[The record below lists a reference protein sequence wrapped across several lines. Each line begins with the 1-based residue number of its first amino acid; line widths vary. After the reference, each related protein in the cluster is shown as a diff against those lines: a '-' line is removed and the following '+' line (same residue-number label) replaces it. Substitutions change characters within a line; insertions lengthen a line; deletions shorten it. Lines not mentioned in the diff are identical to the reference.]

1 MFIATDPLS
10 LVFIVCFLFG
20 FLFFL
25 GVALLGN
32 LGHSHLGH
40 VGHAGHVGG
49 QSSVHHT
56 AVGGHEQVSH
66 GTSQGNHA
74 VHTAPHALPQAQGN
88 GQATHTQQQAN
99 NQSNAH
105 DLRGSLLSFVNPT
118 SIILFLLGF
127 GFFGY
132 VFHNTAHLD
141 LPFTM
146 ILAALGGITIAAILL
161 VALSRVFGNSEANT
175 IQDVSDRTGLLGKV
189 SITIQDKSIGEI
201 IYVSP
206 GGMRKSI
213 AARSVDGRRIERD
226 TEVVVLNYLHG
237 IAEVDTWEH
246 FMNEEEKS
254 PFENASSNEDE
265 KSPFENTASNEEEL
279 AKLRTLI
286 EESGPT
292 NTELVMRK
300 DPYKE

>member
-1 MFIATDPLS
+1 MFIATDLLS
-10 LVFIVCFLFG
+10 LVFIACFLFG

-25 GVALLGN
+25 GTALLGN
-32 LGHSHLGH
+32 LGHGHSHVGHLEHLGH
-40 VGHAGHVGG
+40 VGGHEVA
-49 QSSVHHT
+49 HHV
-56 AVGGHEQVSH
+56 AVGGHDQASH
-66 GTSQGNHA
+66 STSQGNHA
-74 VHTAPHALPQAQGN
+74 VQHVLPHAQGT
-88 GQATHTQQQAN
+88 GQETHTQQQAN
-99 NQSNAH
+99 NQHNAH
-105 DLRGSLLSFVNPT
+105 DLKGSLLSFINPI
-118 SIILFLLGF
+118 SIVLFLLGF

-132 VFHNTAHLD
+132 VFHNTAHLA
-141 LPFTM
+141 LPFTL
-146 ILAALGGITIAAILL
+146 ILAGIGGITIAAILL
-161 VALSRVFGNSEANT
+161 VALSRVFGESEANT

-189 SITIQDKSIGEI
+189 SITIQDDSVGEI

-246 FMNEEEKS
+246 FMNEEEKT
-254 PFENASSNEDE
+254 PFDT
-265 KSPFENTASNEEEL
+265 TASNEDEL
-279 AKLRTLI
+279 AKLRSLL
-286 EESGPT
+286 EESSPT

>member
-1 MFIATDPLS
+1 MYIATDPLS

-25 GVALLGN
+25 GTALLGN
-32 LGHSHLGH
+32 LGHGHTH
-40 VGHAGHVGG
+40 VGHVVGHSTANHV
-49 QSSVHHT
+49 
-56 AVGGHEQVSH
+56 AVGGHGQASQSNV
-66 GTSQGNHA
+66 QGNHA
-74 VHTAPHALPQAQGN
+74 VAHALPHTQVTGQG
-88 GQATHTQQQAN
+88 AHTQQQAN
-99 NQSNAH
+99 NQHNAP
-105 DLRGSLLSFVNPT
+105 DLRSSLLGYINPT
-118 SIILFLLGF
+118 SIVLFLLGF

-132 VFHNTAHLD
+132 VFHNTAHLA
-141 LPFTM
+141 LPFTL
-146 ILAALGGITIAAILL
+146 ILAAIGGMAIAAALL

-189 SITIQDKSIGEI
+189 SITIQDKGIGEI

-213 AARSVDGRRIERD
+213 AARSADGRRIERD

-254 PFENASSNEDE
+254 LYDNATPNEDE
-265 KSPFENTASNEEEL
+265 KSPLENTASNEEAL
-279 AKLRTLI
+279 AKLRVLI

>member
-10 LVFIVCFLFG
+10 IVFIVCFLFG

-25 GVALLGN
+25 GTALLGN
-32 LGHSHLGH
+32 LGHGQSH
-40 VGHAGHVGG
+40 VGHFGHVGG
-49 QSSVHHT
+49 HGSQSSVQHV
-56 AVGGHEQVSH
+56 AAGGHDQALH
-66 GTSQGNHA
+66 GTSHGYHA
-74 VHTAPHALPQAQGN
+74 VNHALPHTQGT
-88 GQATHTQQQAN
+88 GQGTHTQQQAN
-99 NQSNAH
+99 NQH
-105 DLRGSLLSFVNPT
+105 DTHGIRGSLLSFINPT
-118 SIILFLLGF
+118 SIVLFLLGF

-132 VFHNTAHLD
+132 VFHNTAHLA

-146 ILAALGGITIAAILL
+146 ILAGIGGIAIAAVLL
-161 VALSRVFGNSEANT
+161 LLLSRVFGDSEANT

-279 AKLRTLI
+279 AKLRVLI

>member
-25 GVALLGN
+25 GTALLGN
-32 LGHSHLGH
+32 LGHGHSHIGH
-40 VGHAGHVGG
+40 FEHIGHVGG
-49 QSSVHHT
+49 HEVAHHV
-56 AVGGHEQVSH
+56 AVGGHDQPSH
-66 GTSQGNHA
+66 GSDHGNHA
-74 VHTAPHALPQAQGN
+74 AHHALPHAQGT
-88 GQATHTQQQAN
+88 GQETRTQQQAN
-99 NQSNAH
+99 NQHNAH
-105 DLRGSLLSFVNPT
+105 DLKGSLLSFINPT
-118 SIILFLLGF
+118 SIVLFLLGF

-132 VFHNTAHLD
+132 VFHNTAHLA
-141 LPFTM
+141 LPFTL
-146 ILAALGGITIAAILL
+146 ILAGIGGITIAAILL
-161 VALSRVFGNSEANT
+161 VALSRVFGESEANT

-189 SITIQDKSIGEI
+189 SITIQDKSVGEI

-246 FMNEEEKS
+246 FMNEEEK
-254 PFENASSNEDE
+254 P
-265 KSPFENTASNEEEL
+265 PFENTASNEEEL

>member
-25 GVALLGN
+25 GTALLGQ
-32 LGHSHLGH
+32 LGHGHSHVGHIGH
-40 VGHAGHVGG
+40 VGHAASGHD
-49 QSSVHHT
+49 SAHHV
-56 AVGGHEQVSH
+56 AVGGHGQVTQGS
-66 GTSQGNHA
+66 GQGNHA
-74 VHTAPHALPQAQGN
+74 LPHTQGN
-88 GQATHTQQQAN
+88 GQGTHTQQQAN
-99 NQSNAH
+99 HQHNTH
-105 DLRGSLLSFVNPT
+105 DLRGSLLSFINPT
-118 SIILFLLGF
+118 SIVLFLLGF

-132 VFHNTAHLD
+132 VFHNTAHLA
-141 LPFTM
+141 LPFTV
-146 ILAALGGITIAAILL
+146 ILAGIGGIAIAAILL
-161 VALSRVFGNSEANT
+161 VALSRVFGESEANT
-175 IQDVSDRTGLLGKV
+175 VQDVSDRTGLLGKV
-189 SITIQDKSIGEI
+189 SITIEDKSIGEI

-246 FMNEEEKS
+246 FMNEEEKT
-254 PFENASSNEDE
+254 PFD
-265 KSPFENTASNEEEL
+265 NTASNEDEL
-279 AKLRTLI
+279 AKLRSLL
-286 EESGPT
+286 EELGPT

>member
-25 GVALLGN
+25 GTALLGN
-32 LGHSHLGH
+32 LGHGHSHVAHIGH
-40 VGHAGHVGG
+40 GGHVGG
-49 QSSVHHT
+49 QDSAHHV
-56 AVGGHEQVSH
+56 AVGGHGQPSH
-66 GTSQGNHA
+66 GSSQGNHA
-74 VHTAPHALPQAQGN
+74 INHALPHTQGT
-88 GQATHTQQQAN
+88 GQGTHTQQQAN
-99 NQSNAH
+99 NQHNAH
-105 DLRGSLLSFVNPT
+105 DIRGSLLSFINPT

-132 VFHNTAHLD
+132 VFHNTAHLA
-141 LPFTM
+141 LPFTL
-146 ILAALGGITIAAILL
+146 ILAGIGGLTIAAILL

-246 FMNEEEKS
+246 FMNEEENS
-254 PFENASSNEDE
+254 SLENTAFNEDE
-265 KSPFENTASNEEEL
+265 KSPFENTASNEDEL